1 MPLITRLQGEPLLLQ
16 VLLGEIA
23 IILYMMAH
31 RGGRGPAG
39 AVASQPGSGRQ
50 GGGKKGQGGGGGGH
64 SVRTPPAPA
73 GQEKVKVPEGHSGR
87 PPPDPAGRE
96 EVKVSDFLK
105 RKDLVD
111 FLKKRGYKSKGF
123 TGGHEQFYND
133 QWKHSVSVPK
143 SCEGKKGLISVILDD
158 VFGLSSG
165 GQK

>member
-1 MPLITRLQGEPLLLQ
+1 
-16 VLLGEIA
+16 
-23 IILYMMAH
+23 MAH

-39 AVASQPGSGRQ
+39 TVTSQPGSGRQ

-64 SVRTPPAPA
+64 S
-73 GQEKVKVPEGHSGR
+73 GR

-96 EVKVSDFLK
+96 EVKVSDFPK

-123 TGGHEQFYND
+123 TGSHEEFYNA
-133 QWKHSVSVPK
+133 QWNHSVYVPK
-143 SCEGKKGLISVILDD
+143 SCEGKKGLISSILDD